1 MSDPKIE
8 IVEKLRDFRRRIV
21 KGETV
26 SDDEL
31 KESIKLLRE
40 LRDTTSK
47 EAKKPAAKKA
57 ASKVTQADAINLLQ
71 DLL

>member
-1 MSDPKIE
+1 MSDAKIE

-47 EAKKPAAKKA
+47 EAKKPAVKKA
-57 ASKVTQADAINLLQ
+57 ASKVTQADAIDLLQ